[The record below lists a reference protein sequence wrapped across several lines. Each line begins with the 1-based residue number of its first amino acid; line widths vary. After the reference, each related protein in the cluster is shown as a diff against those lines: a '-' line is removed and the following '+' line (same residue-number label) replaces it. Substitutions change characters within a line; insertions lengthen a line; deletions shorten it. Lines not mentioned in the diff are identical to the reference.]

1 MKDEQVP
8 QDDANL
14 LQGKFKKL
22 YYATDS
28 KDHYTQVRSVGWEPE
43 NIVLMQ
49 AWEEINKKI
58 EAARTRVLEGKASI
72 LLYHMERNQMDT
84 SILAGY
90 VGMPAWM
97 VGLHMRPL
105 FFNMLGLK
113 TLDRYAYAF
122 KMKTEDMIDI
132 NKIKSA

>member
-49 AWEEINKKI
+49 AWEEISEKI
-58 EAARTRVLEGKASI
+58 EAARVLVLSGRASI
-72 LLYHMERNQMDT
+72 LQYHMERNQMDP

-90 VGMPAWM
+90 IGMHAWM
-97 VGLHMRPL
+97 VRLHMRPV
-105 FFNMLGLK
+105 FFKMLGAK

-122 KMKTEDMIDI
+122 KMKTEDMTDI
-132 NKIKSA
+132 EKIKSA